1 MSFSKSG
8 GKFIISLDFEL
19 MWGVRDIV
27 TIDSY
32 GQHIAGVHEA
42 IPKMLAC
49 FQRHNIKAT
58 FATVGLLFFS
68 SREELLNNLPH
79 KKPNYKVTNLSPY
92 GDYMVKSVGKDHH
105 SDRYHFAPELVRLI
119 QNSPGQEIGTHTFSH
134 YYCLEEWQT
143 IDDFRDDL
151 QAAMITAKKMGINIS
166 SIVFPRNQF
175 NINYLEVCKEAGIIT
190 YRNNEESWLYNAR
203 SGEKES
209 LLRRAF
215 RLVDAY
221 VNLTGHHCYTEKYMS
236 AKFPVNIPSSRFL
249 RPYYSKLQFLDWL
262 RLRRI
267 KKSMTHAAKNNLMY
281 HLWWH
286 PHNFGIN
293 QLENFS
299 FLEEIL
305 VHYRYL
311 NEKYSFTSCT
321 MTELAKE
328 IIEGQGNLRNTI

>member
-1 MSFSKSG
+1 MSFDKSG

-42 IPKMLAC
+42 MPKMLAC

-58 FATVGLLFFS
+58 FATVGLLFFKTK
-68 SREELLNNLPH
+68 EELLNNLPA
-79 KKPNYKVTNLSPY
+79 KKPDYKNTRLSPY
-92 GDYMVKSVGKDHH
+92 GNYMTQHLGNDHQ
-105 SDRYHFAPELVRLI
+105 SDHYHFAPELI
-119 QNSPGQEIGTHTFSH
+119 SMIKNSPGQEIGTHTFSH

-143 IDDFRDDL
+143 VDDFREDL
-151 QAAMITAKKMGINIS
+151 QAAISVAKKIGINIT

-175 NINYLEVCKEAGIIT
+175 NNNYLQVCKEAGIIT
-190 YRNNEESWLYNAR
+190 YRNNEDSWLYNAR

-215 RLVDAY
+215 RLLDAY
-221 VNLTGHHCYTEKYMS
+221 INLTGHHCYTEEYMS
-236 AKFPVNIPSSRFL
+236 ATFPVNIPSSRFL
-249 RPYYSKLQFLDWL
+249 RPHVARLQFLDWL
-262 RLRRI
+262 RLQRI
-267 KKSMTHAAKNNLMY
+267 KKSMTYAAKNNLMY

-293 QLENFS
+293 QLENFA

-311 NEKYSFTSCT
+311 KEKYSFSSYT
-321 MTELAKE
+321 MTELANELIYKSKS
-328 IIEGQGNLRNTI
+328 RV